1 MTYSTG
7 ISATDGL
14 DLIGWS
20 EATEMTKDE
29 LTDII
34 AGRKELFN
42 RFYPQVVSGMRARGN
57 QFLAHVARYRDRN
70 IEVLSAP
77 TLVDYSIFS
86 NEDQKIVWKVTDIDE
101 ADVDAE
107 IKKLKTEIHDG
118 CVHKGYKPPTES
130 FKNLTAFR
138 VCMLLIMRYYLE
150 RGEKDKLAEA
160 CSYTGYSM
168 FYTLFRNF
176 FPYGIRPETMAYTM
190 STMTKKHKL
199 KQQKDVDGLLEYGI
213 ERCVVAYRQRI
224 MDCTDHDIIYVI
236 NQFKSRLRDY
246 FRSIASKYH
255 ENDKKKEAVFISTS
269 AVASGDEGDETE
281 FIDRGSKAG
290 DIEKYAT
297 QYTTRFFQ
305 KPLDEEIL
313 TYAAKL
319 GEVPRQEIKNALTT
333 LRSDRARIHELKTF
347 YECLFYL
354 YLANDDSHDL
364 NPHSKKFLAAMD
376 AVYKKGNSHD
386 KNIVTVKGYLD
397 SWLTATSASYREA
410 TRASKIN
417 GFRKAIYEYFIFA
430 VALRR

>member
-1 MTYSTG
+1 M
-7 ISATDGL
+7 
-14 DLIGWS
+14 
-20 EATEMTKDE
+20 
-29 LTDII
+29 
-34 AGRKELFN
+34 
-42 RFYPQVVSGMRARGN
+42 
-57 QFLAHVARYRDRN
+57 
-70 IEVLSAP
+70 
-77 TLVDYSIFS
+77 
-86 NEDQKIVWKVTDIDE
+86 
-101 ADVDAE
+101 
-107 IKKLKTEIHDG
+107 
-118 CVHKGYKPPTES
+118 
-130 FKNLTAFR
+130 
-138 VCMLLIMRYYLE
+138 
-150 RGEKDKLAEA
+150 
-160 CSYTGYSM
+160 
-168 FYTLFRNF
+168 
-176 FPYGIRPETMAYTM
+176 
-190 STMTKKHKL
+190 
-199 KQQKDVDGLLEYGI
+199 
-213 ERCVVAYRQRI
+213 
-224 MDCTDHDIIYVI
+224 
-236 NQFKSRLRDY
+236 
-246 FRSIASKYH
+246 
-255 ENDKKKEAVFISTS
+255 
-269 AVASGDEGDETE
+269 ASGDEGDETE